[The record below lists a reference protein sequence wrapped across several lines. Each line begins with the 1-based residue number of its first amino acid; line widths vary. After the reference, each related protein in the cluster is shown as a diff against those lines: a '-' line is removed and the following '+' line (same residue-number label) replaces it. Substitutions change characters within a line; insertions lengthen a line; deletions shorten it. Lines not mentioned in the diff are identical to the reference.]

1 MSEDKYTQTFGRSV
15 LVDFLAN
22 VATAVAVV
30 DAILKIYPNQPH
42 MQAYRDT
49 LMRTALIALTEE
61 DLASEGEEYTWTD
74 DECADRSR
82 AIADYLRGGKRRLSA
97 EDGLL
102 GDSGLPEGDEGVTL
116 WIGKAD
122 AVNAMWDTLV
132 MLTANYLHMIDKTQ
146 EEDDDEAE

>member
-30 DAILKIYPNQPH
+30 DAILKVDPNQPH

-61 DLASEGEEYTWTD
+61 DLSSEGEEYTWTD
-74 DECADRSR
+74 DECADRAV
-82 AIADYLRGGKRRLSA
+82 AIADYLREEKRLLSD
-97 EDGLL
+97 EYDLL
-102 GDSGLPEGDEGVTL
+102 GYSELPEGDEGVTL

-132 MLTANYLHMIDKTQ
+132 MLTANYLHMIDNTK
-146 EEDDDEAE
+146 EDDDEVE

>member
-1 MSEDKYTQTFGRSV
+1 MK
-15 LVDFLAN
+15 VD
-22 VATAVAVV
+22 
-30 DAILKIYPNQPH
+30 PNQPH
-42 MQAYRDT
+42 MQAYRDM

-74 DECADRSR
+74 DECADRAV
-82 AIADYLRGGKRRLSA
+82 AIADYMREEKRLLSD
-97 EDGLL
+97 EYDLL
-102 GDSGLPEGDEGVTL
+102 GYSELPEGDEGVTL

-146 EEDDDEAE
+146 EEDDEIE

>member
-1 MSEDKYTQTFGRSV
+1 MSEDKYTQTFGRAV

-22 VATAVAVV
+22 VATAVAVG
-30 DAILKIYPNQPH
+30 DAILKIDPNQPH

-74 DECADRSR
+74 DECADRAV
-82 AIADYLRGGKRRLSA
+82 AIAEYLRDERRFLA
-97 EDGLL
+97 DEYELL
-102 GDSGLPEGDEGVTL
+102 GYSELPEDDEGVTL

-132 MLTANYLHMIDKTQ
+132 MLTANYLHMIDETQ
-146 EEDDDEAE
+146 EDDDEVE

>member
-1 MSEDKYTQTFGRSV
+1 MSEDKYTQTFGRAV
-15 LVDFLAN
+15 LVDLLAN

-30 DAILKIYPNQPH
+30 DAILKIDPNQPH

-74 DECADRSR
+74 DECADRAV
-82 AIADYLRGGKRRLSA
+82 AIAEYLRDERRFLA
-97 EDGLL
+97 DEYELL
-102 GDSGLPEGDEGVTL
+102 GYSELPEDDEGVTL

-132 MLTANYLHMIDKTQ
+132 MLTANYLHMIDETQ
-146 EEDDDEAE
+146 EDDDEVE